1 MIGNR
6 YSWGVSGFTILEV
19 GEINRQTFQLD
30 IQHYIVCRPDG
41 SELDEVFSFDEAK
54 AEVERLEADK

>member
-6 YSWGVSGFTILEV
+6 HSWGASGFTILEV

-30 IQHYIVCRPDG
+30 IEHYLVCRP
-41 SELDEVFSFDEAK
+41 LLTTMDESFTLAEAK
-54 AEVERLEADK
+54 AEIERLEAA